1 MQHACQIHQAIDIHT
16 NSNFCDSQ
24 TRSKVRILLTFTTP
38 DSTVR
43 LLIIELQKKMAPTE
57 PFNKTNC
64 SQQIS
69 EAIAPVITF
78 ATPVDTRDDQTDNQ
92 TTQ

>member
-1 MQHACQIHQAIDIHT
+1 MQHACQKPQAIDIHT

-43 LLIIELQKKMAPTE
+43 LLITELQKNGSIGAIVINQTFTK
-57 PFNKTNC
+57 KV
-64 SQQIS
+64 S

-78 ATPVDTRDDQTDNQ
+78 ATPVDAGDDQTNDQ